1 MVDNLTDILPF
12 LSISKNNL
20 RRNLSQFPVHDA
32 QGAVAQV
39 YLAMASL
46 IQQDLANQTVDEN
59 DREAKISYKVALHTE
74 QIFLRFAL
82 QLNPNLSEAKIML
95 SGILAEQKHP
105 EQARKILF
113 PVNPDDPLKTNIQ
126 LQLARYDALLK
137 HYSRAEKSLEELLKD
152 YPQEISL
159 WQTLGDI
166 YFDQKNYPKTI
177 QIYSKVIQLKK
188 NKTKYDW
195 TMFFIRGVAYEKQ
208 KQWLKAEQDLQMALK
223 LAPNEPILLNYLGYS
238 WALRHKN
245 LQKAQI
251 MLQKAIDIA
260 PDEGA
265 IRDSLGWIMVLNNQT
280 ALAIQQ
286 LELAAETIPQDPEL
300 NYHLGVAYW
309 KVGRY
314 QEAINQW
321 NVALTCNPNPENR
334 NLILNALQKAKKN
347 KFLSSHH

>member
-1 MVDNLTDILPF
+1 M
-12 LSISKNNL
+12 
-20 RRNLSQFPVHDA
+20 
-32 QGAVAQV
+32 
-39 YLAMASL
+39 
-46 IQQDLANQTVDEN
+46 
-59 DREAKISYKVALHTE
+59 
-74 QIFLRFAL
+74 
-82 QLNPNLSEAKIML
+82 
-95 SGILAEQKHP
+95 
-105 EQARKILF
+105 
-113 PVNPDDPLKTNIQ
+113 
-126 LQLARYDALLK
+126 
-137 HYSRAEKSLEELLKD
+137 EELLKD

-166 YFDQKNYPKTI
+166 YYDQKNYPKTI